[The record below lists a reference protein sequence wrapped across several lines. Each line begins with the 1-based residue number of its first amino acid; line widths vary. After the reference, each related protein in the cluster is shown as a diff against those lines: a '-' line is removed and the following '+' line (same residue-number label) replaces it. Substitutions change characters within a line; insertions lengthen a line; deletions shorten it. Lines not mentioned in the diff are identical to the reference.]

1 MLYVYR
7 YYKRIRK
14 KHFRCCGGIIK
25 KDVPAMNIGDVV
37 RVSGGG
43 YIIKDDGELH
53 MKAANGL
60 AVYMGDVDLAQEHE
74 SPNVFSL
81 PKVLGKY
88 IVFHDTYNEGKEKF
102 IFYWKRDDEWN
113 GELWTHQW
121 VKELMIEFQEQ
132 Q

>member
-1 MLYVYR
+1 
-7 YYKRIRK
+7 
-14 KHFRCCGGIIK
+14 
-25 KDVPAMNIGDVV
+25 MNIGDVV

-60 AVYMGDVDLAQEHE
+60 AVYVGDVDVARNHN
-74 SPNVFSL
+74 SSNVHYM
-81 PKVLGKY
+81 PVVCGKY

-102 IFYWKRDDEWN
+102 IFYWKCNKEWN

-121 VKELMIEFQEQ
+121 VKELMTEFEEQ